1 MQQEAR
7 DVTAWQEGV
16 TKSFTAAAVFYAV
29 GFVPGRPAW

>member
-7 DVTAWQEGV
+7 DVTAWLGV

-29 GFVPGRPAW
+29 GFAPDRPEW